1 MLIRPYVPGE
11 EIALLK
17 IFQSSVRSLA
27 ARDYTPQ
34 QIDAWSPQDYTEDMQ
49 AQWKERIRVNR
60 PWIAEI
66 DGELAGFADLQPSGY
81 IDQFF
86 VAAPHAGKGVGTAL
100 MAHLEQAAREQGI
113 VRLFAHV
120 SLTAQ
125 PFFVRHGFQ
134 IEEERQPVV
143 RGVALRN
150 AVMSKEVAA
159 RG

>member
-1 MLIRPYVPGE
+1 MRIRPYVPGE
-11 EIALLK
+11 EMALLK
-17 IFQSSVRSLA
+17 IFQSSVRGLV

-34 QIDAWSPQDYTEDMQ
+34 QIDAWSPQNYTEDMQ

-60 PWIAEI
+60 PWVAEV
-66 DGELAGFADLQPSGY
+66 DGEPAGFADLQPSGY

-86 VAAPHAGKGVGTAL
+86 VAAPYAGRGVGAAL
-100 MAHLEQAAREQGI
+100 MERLEQTAREQGI

-125 PFFVRHGFQ
+125 PFFVRHGFR

-143 RGVALRN
+143 GGVALRN

-159 RG
+159 QA